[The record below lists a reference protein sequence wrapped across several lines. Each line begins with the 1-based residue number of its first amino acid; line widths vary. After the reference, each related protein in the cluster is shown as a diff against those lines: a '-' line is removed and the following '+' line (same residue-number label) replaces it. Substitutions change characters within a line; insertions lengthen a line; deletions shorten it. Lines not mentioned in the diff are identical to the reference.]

1 MKIWPFMIA
10 ASRYRDYQFVVC
22 PDFVQ
27 SRGGGL
33 ALKNNIEMDDADPTR
48 VRTVVFD
55 DPKLGSI
62 ACAYSV
68 GPIGD
73 EGSAQTD
80 SLGRVLLCASGVLM
94 REIPDDKASP
104 KIVEAVWSYKQKL
117 GGKLEEF
124 LTAKNAWTPAFATAV
139 ELPLKTA
146 IAPGSHEPAGSSKR
160 VELFAAGAIVLLFA
174 VSAASALQVWRL
186 SQRVDALEAS
196 AAAAKAAVTPVTAKE
211 APAPPA
217 KKDNSGTMKRDL
229 MAAPLPEAGQA
240 PVAQPG
246 TELQSHAN
254 GKREGRANDRP
265 ADAENSGR

>member
-80 SLGRVLLCASGVLM
+80 SLGRVLRCASGVF
-94 REIPDDKASP
+94 P
-104 KIVEAVWSYKQKL
+104 IVFTRRGAR
-117 GGKLEEF
+117 
-124 LTAKNAWTPAFATAV
+124 PA
-139 ELPLKTA
+139 ENGLYC
-146 IAPGSHEPAGSSKR
+146 GRDGED
-160 VELFAAGAIVLLFA
+160 ELF
-174 VSAASALQVWRL
+174 
-186 SQRVDALEAS
+186 
-196 AAAAKAAVTPVTAKE
+196 
-211 APAPPA
+211 
-217 KKDNSGTMKRDL
+217 
-229 MAAPLPEAGQA
+229 
-240 PVAQPG
+240 
-246 TELQSHAN
+246 
-254 GKREGRANDRP
+254 
-265 ADAENSGR
+265 